1 MRLMM
6 GKGGSRIVAGEGERK
21 GEGVCAP
28 PSASPWLG
36 SLFSGLTCR
45 LCGANGTA
53 REDPLVFGS
62 GDRNTKMA
70 QHSAVLPGFW
80 MAGEGSKQAGRRR
93 RARDAGGK
101 WKVESGPEPLTRSL
115 RSTQLPD
122 RARVASCEL
131 RVAGWGTHHPPT
143 GAVSSSLEMAHGFF
157 KNTPARY
164 AARNANFSFPL
175 F

>member
-1 MRLMM
+1 MCPPLGFPLAWLSIFRFNLPAVWREWD
-6 GKGGSRIVAGEGERK
+6 GEGGSPRVWEWGPK
-21 GEGVCAP
+21 
-28 PSASPWLG
+28 L
-36 SLFSGLTCR
+36 
-45 LCGANGTA
+45 
-53 REDPLVFGS
+53 
-62 GDRNTKMA
+62 KMA

-93 RARDAGGK
+93 RARDASGK

-157 KNTPARY
+157 KNTPARD